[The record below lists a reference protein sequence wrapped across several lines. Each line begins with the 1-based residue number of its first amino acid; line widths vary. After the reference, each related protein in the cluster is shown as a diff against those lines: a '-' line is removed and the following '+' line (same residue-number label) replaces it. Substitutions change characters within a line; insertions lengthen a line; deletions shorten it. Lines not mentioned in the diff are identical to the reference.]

1 EILIPAEGYRI
12 REKEQEDL
20 KAVRKNSVSKYQE
33 PDRASG
39 NLTDE
44 KIRVRELQPDEF
56 PAADT
61 FWVEYHETTGD
72 PATDRIFA
80 VFSGDRIVSL
90 ARCRRHP
97 DGMDVDGIYTPEEDR
112 LNGYSRLAVGAL
124 VEACHN
130 DDLYMHAVRH
140 LIGFYTK
147 QGFIPIAEKELPP
160 TIRER
165 YVWAGGNLEG
175 AEVQPMYRKAGLFA
189 D

>member
-1 EILIPAEGYRI
+1 MTGPDDIITI
-12 REKEQEDL
+12 
-20 KAVRKNSVSKYQE
+20 RKNGAGELRDTGKNKE
-33 PDRASG
+33 TR
-39 NLTDE
+39 TD
-44 KIRVRELQPDEF
+44 KKHSVRELRSDEF

-80 VFSGDRIVSL
+80 VFSGELLVSL

-97 DGMDVDGIYTPEEDR
+97 DGMDVDGIFTPEEHR
-112 LNGYSRLAVGAL
+112 LKGYSRLAVGAL

-147 QGFIPIAEKELPP
+147 QGFIPIAEKDLPP

>member
-1 EILIPAEGYRI
+1 MM
-12 REKEQEDL
+12 
-20 KAVRKNSVSKYQE
+20 E
-33 PDRASG
+33 PDAVITSKKTGLHDTTAQREG
-39 NLTDE
+39 TTMTGE
-44 KIRVRELQPDEF
+44 TIVRELKADEF

-61 FWVEYHETTGD
+61 CWVEYHETPGD

-80 VFSGDRIVSL
+80 VFSGAQIVSL
-90 ARCRRHP
+90 ARCRRHT
-97 DGMDVDGIYTPEEDR
+97 DGMDVDGIFTPEEHR
-112 LNGYSRLAVGAL
+112 RKGYSRIAVSAL

-147 QGFIPIAEKELPP
+147 QGFVPIEEKKLPA

-175 AEVQPMYRKAGLFA
+175 AEVQPMYRKAGLFFG
-189 D
+189 